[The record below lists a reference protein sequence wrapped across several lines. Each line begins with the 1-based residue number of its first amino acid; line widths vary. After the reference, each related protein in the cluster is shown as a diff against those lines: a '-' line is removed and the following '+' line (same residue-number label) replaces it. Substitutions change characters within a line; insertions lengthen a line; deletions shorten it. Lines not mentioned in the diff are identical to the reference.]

1 MKDITMTSFVQP
13 HFRTTHPGVERFE
26 TAMGAAKQIR
36 QGFDSTRG
44 LAAMLLAAIVAAMLV
59 VADQVVDSWADGNLL
74 FAWIMLW
81 VVAFAALALFA
92 GTARSLAGR
101 VVASLDAW
109 SQRVAQA
116 RADERLWAIAQ
127 TDPRVMADLRSALTR
142 NEVDAPAAPAR
153 AIQAD
158 ASEMPF
164 VAIAPAARKYHPY
177 Y

>member
-1 MKDITMTSFVQP
+1 MTSFVQP

-26 TAMGAAKQIR
+26 TAVDAAKQIR
-36 QGFDSTRG
+36 QGFDSTRS

-59 VADQVVDSWADGNLL
+59 VADQVVESWADGNLL

-92 GTARSLAGR
+92 GTARGLASR
-101 VVASLDAW
+101 AVAALDTW
-109 SQRVAQA
+109 SQRAAQA

-127 TDPRVMADLRSALTR
+127 TDPRVMADLRSAFTR
-142 NEVDAPAAPAR
+142 HEVDAPATPAPVL
-153 AIQAD
+153 QVD

-164 VAIAPAARKYHPY
+164 VAIVPAARKYHPY